1 VTELGERAGP
11 AAPAPVPEHRDRW
24 FEDFAVGER
33 FTSGP
38 RPVTAD
44 DLAAFTR
51 VSGDDHPLHTGDDP
65 ILQGP
70 FGIAVAMGL
79 LQGLGIHGDAVLG
92 LLDTH
97 WHYRGPVRVGD
108 VLQLE
113 VTIVR
118 CHRTSRGDRGVVTR
132 HMRLVTD
139 AGDTVQ
145 EGTTTAL
152 LAARGG
158 GPDPVGRAFGTVAW
172 AEALA
177 ARLDD
182 AFAADLATWDGT
194 VGLRAGDDEV
204 HLRLYRGRVL
214 EVVSRTP
221 RGATF
226 VLGADAATWLE
237 LVEAPDNTFMR
248 LAMAGRFTVTGDGY
262 EYLRLTGALH
272 RLVDA
277 AREIA

>member
-1 VTELGERAGP
+1 MTELGERAGP

-51 VSGDDHPLHTGDDP
+51 VSGDDHPLHTGDDA

-108 VLQLE
+108 VLHLE

>member
-11 AAPAPVPEHRDRW
+11 AAPASAGTDRW
-24 FEDFAVGER
+24 FEDFAVGQR
-33 FTSGP
+33 WTSGE
-38 RPVTAD
+38 RPVTAE

-51 VSGDDHPLHTGDDP
+51 VSGDDHPLHTGDAA

-97 WHYRGPVRVGD
+97 WAYRRPVRVGD
-108 VLQLE
+108 VLHLE
-113 VTIVR
+113 VVIVR
-118 CHRTSRGDRGVVTR
+118 CRRTSRGDRGVVTR

-152 LAARGG
+152 LAARDR
-158 GPDPVGRAFGTVAW
+158 GPDPLGRAFGTVAW
-172 AEALA
+172 AQALV

-214 EVVSRTP
+214 EVVPRTP

-226 VLGADAATWLE
+226 VLGADSATWLE
-237 LVEAPDNTFMR
+237 LVETPDNPFMR
-248 LAMAGRFTVTGDGY
+248 LAMTGRFSVTGDGY
-262 EYLRLTGALH
+262 EYLRLTAALH

-277 AREIA
+277 ARAIA